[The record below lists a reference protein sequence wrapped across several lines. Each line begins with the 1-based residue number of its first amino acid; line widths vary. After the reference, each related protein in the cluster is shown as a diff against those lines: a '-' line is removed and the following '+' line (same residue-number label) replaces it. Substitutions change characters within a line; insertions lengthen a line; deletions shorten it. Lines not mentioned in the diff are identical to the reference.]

1 MPISQAEVCS
11 QRGRTYISNIDEA
24 LAHHHVRVRRSNY
37 QQAEIKKFLGA
48 IRTPAAARSMSTPGI
63 EQYSIQGRK
72 ASATLV
78 PAGAGEA
85 RGERQYPE
93 GAAVGALIPYCLG
106 RFVASL
112 NLMPLSMKNSE
123 AIVSEA
129 AHRKFEASRS
139 FCAGCDS

>member
-63 EQYSIQGRK
+63 EQAQQRLGR
-72 ASATLV
+72 ASGRAWHGRRSRTNALLRRRKICV
-78 PAGAGEA
+78 PAALWRRWCVVTA
-85 RGERQYPE
+85 NRGDEEPWPSCR
-93 GAAVGALIPYCLG
+93 AV
-106 RFVASL
+106 
-112 NLMPLSMKNSE
+112 KN
-123 AIVSEA
+123 
-129 AHRKFEASRS
+129 KNNRS
-139 FCAGCDS
+139 DSNS